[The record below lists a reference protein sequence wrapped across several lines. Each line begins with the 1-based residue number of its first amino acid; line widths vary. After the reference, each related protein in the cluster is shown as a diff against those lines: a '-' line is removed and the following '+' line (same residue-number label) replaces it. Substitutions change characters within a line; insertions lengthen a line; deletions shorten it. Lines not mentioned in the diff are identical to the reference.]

1 MGDSGSTVSGNS
13 HISKPTRPD
22 ALEVRAKD
30 AAEVPPDEIVLVK
43 QQGAMRT
50 GTNLVKFA
58 LEENFTNVR
67 VLVNIGRWKHATAD
81 TPFTWHGENWEMP
94 GRVVDVATRI
104 TPVELRTVRAAVAG
118 GTMRYA
124 NSVRNVYAWLVSY
137 L

>member
-1 MGDSGSTVSGNS
+1 MS
-13 HISKPTRPD
+13 HQAP
-22 ALEVRAKD
+22 AEAY
-30 AAEVPPDEIVLVK
+30 AARIVLVK

-104 TPVELRTVRAAVAG
+104 TPVELRTVRAAVDPIVGGYAPASCRTPYADLPAG
-118 GTMRYA
+118 TACTSARSPRA
-124 NSVRNVYAWLVSY
+124 
-137 L
+137 